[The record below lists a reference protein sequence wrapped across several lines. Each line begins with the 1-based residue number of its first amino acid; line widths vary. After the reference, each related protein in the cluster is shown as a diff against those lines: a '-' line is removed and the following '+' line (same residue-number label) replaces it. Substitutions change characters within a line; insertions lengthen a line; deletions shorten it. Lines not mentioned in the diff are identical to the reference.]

1 MNNEIDIDLEALYQ
15 YEAEN
20 NWRIFDGWMPR
31 YIGEILLNIDEEHI
45 SEAED
50 WISKAIEGDT
60 RNGTMFYLGQ
70 DYASYAE
77 LLKRKGDTQKAKE
90 NLSKAIEIYKECGA
104 DGWVEKA
111 ERELKS
117 LSRKK

>member
-31 YIGEILLNIDEEHI
+31 YIGEILLNIDEEHM
-45 SEAED
+45 SEAEN
-50 WISKAIEGDT
+50 WISKAIEADI
-60 RNGTMFYLGQ
+60 RNGMMFNLGM
-70 DYASYAE
+70 DYTAYAE
-77 LLKRKGDTQKAKE
+77 LFKRKGDTQKAKE
-90 NLSKAIEIYKECGA
+90 NLSKAIGIFKECEA

-111 ERELKS
+111 EKELKGF
-117 LSRKK
+117 SRKK